1 MSTAEAAIRS
11 SIKVERVTRK
21 PTDLAPVD
29 RTITWDGF
37 FNARD
42 LGGLPTTDGGSTTR
56 SRIYRSATLDLV
68 TPAGWNAAHA
78 AGVRTVVSLLNDD
91 EVGSNEASSV
101 KGSRGMIRVRV
112 PLDAVEDTELWEHIR
127 AEGLDATPLYFL
139 PMLER
144 HPERAAQAVRA
155 VAYAAPGGVLV
166 HCGAGR
172 DRTGLVSAL
181 LLTLAGATPD
191 AIVADYLDSAAA
203 LPFLE
208 AATGQPS
215 QQHLVDQALRAH
227 DHTTPSAMRH
237 TLASLDIPDLL
248 RRGGLDDHDL
258 AAARARLRS

>member
-1 MSTAEAAIRS
+1 MGRA
-11 SIKVERVTRK
+11 
-21 PTDLAPVD
+21 
-29 RTITWDGF
+29 ITWAGF

-42 LGGLPTTDGGSTTR
+42 LGGLPTMDGGRTTR

-68 TPAGWNAAHA
+68 TPAGWDAAHA

-91 EVGSNEASSV
+91 EVPADEPSSAYASAC
-101 KGSRGMIRVRV
+101 MTQVRV
-112 PLDAVEDTELWEHIR
+112 PLDAVEDTELWVHIR
-127 AEGLDATPLYFL
+127 AEGLDGTPLYF
-139 PMLER
+139 PPFLER
-144 HPERAAQAVRA
+144 HPERAAEAVRA
-155 VAYAAPGGVLV
+155 VAHAAPGGVLL

-181 LLTLAGATPD
+181 LLTLAGATRE

-208 AATGQPS
+208 EATGQAS

-227 DHTTPSAMRH
+227 DHTTRSAMLH

-248 RRGGLDDHDL
+248 RRGGLDDNDL